1 MKLSLVFLFLF
12 SVSAW
17 AYNIPILTLNHEVG
31 TRYEIENFEEEDFD
45 YLTYDGYTFNKGYSQ
60 IQENFTKALAF
71 KFKFY
76 YNIKNYDHATN
87 LNNKAFTYY
96 PYFSLKIVKNMKLN
110 LGFKFG
116 TKHYLL
122 DTTKD
127 LEGLYPNIEF
137 RYNPIK
143 YLHLGFRYGLMSTTY
158 LRNDGDYVGNRGS
171 LWYEQ
176 RIVPQVNF
184 RMRYRIENR
193 DYRVE
198 TSQRKDS
205 FKHSFAATIKID
217 LNK

>member
-1 MKLSLVFLFLF
+1 MKLSLVFIFLF

-17 AYNIPILTLNHEVG
+17 AYNIPILALNHEVG

-45 YLTYDGYTFNKGYSQ
+45 YLIYDGYTFNKGYAQ
-60 IQENFTKALAF
+60 VYENFNKALAF

-87 LNNKAFTYY
+87 FDNHAFSYY
-96 PYFSLKIVKNMKLN
+96 PYFSIKLVKNMKLN
-110 LGFKFG
+110 LGVKFG

-127 LEGLYPNIEF
+127 LEGLYPNIEL

-143 YLHLGFRYGLMSTTY
+143 YMHLGVRYGFLSTTY
-158 LRNDGDYVGNRGS
+158 LDNDGDYAGNRGS

-193 DYRVE
+193 DYQVE

-205 FKHSFAATIKID
+205 FKHSFSATVKID